1 MIDFVRLLN
10 DNNISYKLEVDNWVQ
25 INCPVCRHQGSRGF
39 KGGFNLAGNYFN
51 CWNCGSSSIEKVISE
66 LLHISFYEA
75 KKVLE
80 EYSTDTI
87 IRNKLNR
94 KVSKGKNIQLPGNE
108 IIKDSKA
115 WNYLLKRRFDLQYL
129 IDTYKIKDGGL
140 TGDWSFRI
148 IIPIFIN
155 NRIVS
160 YQGRSIFSKE
170 KCKELDIL
178 RYKTLNISDSIIN
191 AKYTFYGLD
200 DCKSDWIVLVEGPFD
215 RWRLGPNNIL
225 STLGTSASEQQIIL
239 LAERYKK
246 VIFLF
251 DNEKPAQDR
260 AKKYGERLAGLG
272 IEVEIFNPE
281 FEHDPGDYTE
291 IETKQ
296 VKEWLKL

>member
-1 MIDFVRLLN
+1 MVDFIRLLK
-10 DNNISYKLEVDNWVQ
+10 DNNIDYRIDTDNYIN
-25 INCPVCRHQGSRGF
+25 INCPFHDNGIRGY
-39 KGGFNLAGNYFN
+39 KGGINLAGGFYH
-51 CWNCGSSSIEKVISE
+51 CWACNGSSIEKVISE

-87 IRNKLNR
+87 IRSKLNR
-94 KVSKGKNIQLPGNE
+94 KVSKGNNIQLPGNE
-108 IIKDSKA
+108 IVKDSKA
-115 WNYLLKRRFDLQYL
+115 WNYLLKRRFDPQYL

-140 TGDWSFRI
+140 TGDWNFRI
-148 IIPIFIN
+148 IIPIFVN
-155 NRIVS
+155 GKIVS

-178 RYKTLNISDSIIN
+178 RYKTLNIYDSVIN

-225 STLGTSASEQQIIL
+225 STLGTSTSEQQIIL

-251 DNEKPAQDR
+251 DNEKIAQDR
-260 AKKYGERLAGLG
+260 AKKYGQRLAGLG
-272 IEVEIFNPE
+272 VEVEIFNPE
-281 FEHDPGDYTE
+281 FEHDPGDYSASE
-291 IETKQ
+291 EAEVRGELCLI
-296 VKEWLKL
+296 